1 MGEASFLGLT
11 IKDPVWY
18 LIIYP
23 INFALIFGFFTLL
36 NNNSAFEFIKVNVT
50 SELIAVLSIVIAGVI
65 TLLLRSESKK

>member
-1 MGEASFLGLT
+1 LPDSNFLGLR

-18 LIIYP
+18 LVIYP
-23 INFALIFGFFTLL
+23 INFALIFGFLTLL

-50 SELIAVLSIVIAGVI
+50 SELIAVLSIVIAGII

>member
-23 INFALIFGFFTLL
+23 INFALLFGGLLLLTESGFLELTETL
-36 NNNSAFEFIKVNVT
+36 A
-50 SELIAVLSIVIAGVI
+50 AVVSIVFAGII
-65 TLLLRSESKK
+65 TLILRSEAKK

>member
-1 MGEASFLGLT
+1 LPDSNFLGLR

-18 LIIYP
+18 LVIYP

-50 SELIAVLSIVIAGVI
+50 SELIAVLSIVIAGII

>member
-1 MGEASFLGLT
+1 LPDSNFLGLQ

-18 LIIYP
+18 LVIYP

-36 NNNSAFEFIKVNVT
+36 NNNAAFEFIKVNVT